1 MKMLTKISRIAKN
14 IYFELYSFSRNLLLI
29 KNRKTDQRRR
39 LDSSFLNCVVSY
51 NKYGGYCIPK
61 SSCHRPAARAVLKK
75 RIWEPNTIQYVID
88 NCGEG
93 DVIHAGT
100 FFGDFLPAFS
110 QAIDSRA
117 TVWAFEPNIES
128 FRCAEITINLNDI
141 QNVELRNTGLGEKAD
156 FLRLATK
163 DVNGVSLG
171 GSSRILNHQP
181 TNASGTE
188 VVQIVTIDDT
198 VEQNRHV
205 SIIQLDV
212 EGYEKQAL
220 AGAIQTIN
228 RCRPIIILEILPDSN
243 LLDSDWFK
251 DNILALGYR
260 KTGEV
265 HNNSIFRCNT

>member
-1 MKMLTKISRIAKN
+1 MKLLTNIGLFINNLFAN
-14 IYFELYSFSRNLLLI
+14 IYSSIRSLLLI
-29 KNRKTDQRRR
+29 EKRHS
-39 LDSSFLNCVVSY
+39 DSNYITNNAVLSCVISY

-75 RIWEPNTIQYVID
+75 RIWEPKTIQYVIE

-93 DVIHAGT
+93 DIVHAGT

-110 QAIDSRA
+110 QGVVSNAK
-117 TVWAFEPNIES
+117 VWAFEPNTEN
-128 FRCAEITINLNDI
+128 FRCAEITISLNDI
-141 QNVELRNTGLGEKAD
+141 QNVELRNTGLGETAD

-163 DVNGVSLG
+163 DVNGMSLG

-212 EGYEKQAL
+212 EGYERQAL

-228 RCRPIIILEILPDSN
+228 RCRPIIILEVLPDSN